1 MVLHHAL
8 VHIAHEIFQLS
19 ILAYKWAGMH
29 AHVDPLLA
37 GVRGGG
43 NDFRVETH
51 IPQVLAQGIHRL
63 LDIGGAEPLVDKP
76 RPGLPPN
83 LLR

>member
-8 VHIAHEIFQLS
+8 MHIAHEIFQLP

-29 AHVDPLLA
+29 AHVDSLLV

-43 NDFRVETH
+43 NDLRVEAH
-51 IPQVLAQGIHRL
+51 IPQVLTQGIHRL
-63 LDIGGAEPLVDKP
+63 LDIGRTEPFVDKP
-76 RPGLPPN
+76 RAGLPPN

>member
-19 ILAYKWAGMH
+19 IPAHKRAGMH

-37 GVRGGG
+37 GVRGG